1 MRGNG
6 STLGRE
12 HDMRRDED
20 ERRERDRERER
31 DLRDARRRMTPYERT
46 RAMVYATGNRWQ
58 IENFEAT
65 H

>member
-1 MRGNG
+1 
-6 STLGRE
+6 
-12 HDMRRDED
+12 MRRDED